1 MLTGKT
7 IAQLDLLTTITD
19 NTSIPVELDGN
30 TYHIQYSTIKEDISS
45 QGSGSTST
53 GLFSQSQG
61 LGTNAFGDF
70 SHSEGTFTN
79 AYGDYSHSEGFYTTS
94 SGLSSHSE
102 GQNTIASGDF
112 SHSEGLSTSSVG
124 YGSHSEGSS
133 SISIGNSS
141 HSEGY
146 GTTSGWKGFN
156 VYSVLDKV
164 ITIDSSGVD
173 LTSEFTS
180 GRVILDGSI
189 YDYSSTTLSG
199 TYFTINLT
207 ESLNNAVADSFTYT
221 PINPTGFGVIFTGS
235 SDDTD
240 FSLELP
246 LDFDVEFLSQTYNT
260 VHVGSNGYLTFGG
273 GYSECC
279 INEPEDI
286 PTLVGFPGIFLSI
299 QGIDGLMY
307 SLTTGYT
314 NDNETFVVRYE
325 GTYRDVPSASP
336 DLIYNY
342 LFYRSVP
349 NLIVMVIESNPV
361 QNGTDSGVSDAKQ
374 TSYLTTFDGSS
385 SKSYAI
391 STNNITY
398 THVADL
404 QNLNSVYADYNTEG
418 SWSHSEGF
426 ANAALGVSSHA
437 EGSNTFAIGNYS
449 HSEGLSTESLGA
461 YSHAEGI
468 GTVARGVGQHVSG
481 KFNTTGNTTSLF
493 IIGNGTGTTYR
504 SDVVIV
510 DSTGMTVS
518 GTFKITGV
526 LEYADNDAAIAGGL
540 TIGDVYRTGDDLK
553 IVH

>member
-30 TYHIQYSTIKEDISS
+30 TYHIQYSTIKEDITA

-53 GLFSQSQG
+53 GLYSQAQG
-61 LGTNAFGDF
+61 LGTNAFGPF
-70 SHSEGTFTN
+70 SHSEGAFTN
-79 AYGDYSHSEGFYTTS
+79 AYGDYSHSEGFYSTT

-102 GQNTIASGDF
+102 GQYSTSTGDF
-112 SHSEGLSTSSVG
+112 SHSEGLSTSSIG

-133 SISIGNSS
+133 TLSIGNSS

-146 GTTSGWKGFN
+146 STTAGWKGFN

-164 ITIDSSGVD
+164 ITIDSGGVD

-189 YDYSSTTLSG
+189 YNYSSTTLSG
-199 TYFTINLT
+199 SYFTVNLT
-207 ESLNNAVADSFTYT
+207 QSLNNAAADAFTYS
-221 PINPTGFGVIFTGS
+221 PIDKSGFGVIFSGS
-235 SDDTD
+235 VDDTD

-246 LDFDVEFLSQTYNT
+246 LDFDVQFLSQSYSS

-273 GYSECC
+273 GYAGCC
-279 INEPEDI
+279 INEPVDI
-286 PTLVGFPGIFLSI
+286 PTSVGFPGVFLSI

-307 SLTTGYT
+307 SLTSGYT
-314 NDNETFVVRYE
+314 NSGETFVVRYE
-325 GTYRDVPSASP
+325 GTYRDVPSGSP

-349 NLIVMVIESNPV
+349 NLIVMVIESNPI

-374 TSYLTTFDGSS
+374 TNFLTTFDGSS
-385 SKSYAI
+385 AKAYAI
-391 STNNITY
+391 STNNTTY

-426 ANAALGVSSHA
+426 ANAALGISSHA
-437 EGSNTFAIGNYS
+437 EGSNTYAVGNYS
-449 HSEGLSTESLGA
+449 HSEGLSTEATGA

-468 GTVARGVGQHVSG
+468 GTVARGIGQHVSG

-518 GTFKITGV
+518 GTFKITGIV
-526 LEYADNDAAIAGGL
+526 EYANNAAAVAGGL
-540 TIGDVYRTGDDLK
+540 KIGDVYRTGDDLK